1 MPDKRTIVKLQD
13 KLDEVKAHF
22 KSDPAN
28 VASGDALHGAVARLI
43 TERAA
48 YRALQAG
55 AIAPNISVL
64 DSGGTTVSLRG
75 LLSKGPIVLVFYR
88 GAWCPYCSV
97 ELRAFEQAR
106 PKIEELGATLVA
118 VSQQS
123 ATFSQQSKRD
133 NELRFPILVD
143 KLGRVAAAYGV
154 RWKLPVELQK
164 VHQLLGADL
173 SIFNGDSEWTLSMPA
188 KFVIGQDGYI
198 AWSDVNPD
206 YTARAEP
213 ADLFPILR
221 RLARSRER

>member
-1 MPDKRTIVKLQD
+1 MKLQD
-13 KLDEVKAHF
+13 QLDEVRTHF
-22 KSDPAN
+22 ELDPTNA
-28 VASGDALHGAVARLI
+28 ASSDALYGVVARLI
-43 TERAA
+43 RDRAA

-55 AIAPNISVL
+55 VIAPNISLL
-64 DSGGTTVSLRG
+64 DSAGTKLSLRG
-75 LLSKGPIVLVFYR
+75 LLSKGPVVLVFYR
-88 GAWCPYCSV
+88 GAWCPYCSL
-97 ELRAFEQAR
+97 ELSAFEQAR

-118 VSQQS
+118 VSQQR
-123 ATFSQQSKRD
+123 ATFSEQSRQD
-133 NELRFPILVD
+133 NNLRFPILVD

-154 RWKLPVELQK
+154 RWLLTVELQG

-213 ADLFPILR
+213 AELFPILR
-221 RLARSRER
+221 QLARSRER